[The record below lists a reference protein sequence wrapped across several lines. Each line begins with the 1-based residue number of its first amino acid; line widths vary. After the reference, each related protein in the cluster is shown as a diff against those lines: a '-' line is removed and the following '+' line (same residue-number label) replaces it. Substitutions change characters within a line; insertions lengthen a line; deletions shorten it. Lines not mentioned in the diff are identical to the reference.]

1 LTPPFAWSTFMSD
14 PMPESGPKAKL
25 VRFGECGVDLRAG
38 QLYKRG
44 LKISL
49 RDQSF
54 QVLALL
60 LERPGE
66 VVTREELRRRLWP
79 DDVFVDFDN
88 NLNTAVARLR
98 EALCDSAEH
107 PRFIETLPRRGYRFV
122 ASVAAPAEAGPAR
135 KAKLAVLPFTNLS
148 GDPAEEY
155 FSDGLT
161 EEMIGQLAG
170 LAPDRLGVMARTT
183 AMHYKGSHKD
193 VARIGRELGLDY
205 ALEGSVRREGD
216 QVRITA
222 RLIQVSDQTHIW
234 SKTYDAEL
242 RHILKLQSEV
252 AQAVAA
258 QIRIAVPQTG
268 KRRAGAVDPEAHDAY
283 LKGLYHLSRLNPAAL
298 EKAADCFRRAIQTGP
313 GYAQAHAK
321 LALVHSFAGYF
332 GYAAPSQAFP
342 KAEAAAIKALDL
354 CDGLSD
360 AHFALGLVH
369 WFHTW
374 DLPAAER
381 DIGRAAA
388 LNPNDPQGRFGRAM
402 FLASMK
408 EDHPAAALEMSLAR
422 ELDPLSMLIRVS
434 EGWVLYWARQYDR
447 LIVHARETLELDEDC
462 VQAYNQLGLAYI
474 ATGAP
479 GRAITALEEAARRFA
494 DPLSLAWLGMACA
507 EAGEPEKAR
516 AVLRKMEETA
526 LSGYMPSLCLSWVHV
541 GLRENQAAFDLIEKA
556 YGEHDP
562 VVLWLRVSP
571 SFDTLRAEPRYEP
584 MLARLSLPPKA
595 R

>member
-1 LTPPFAWSTFMSD
+1 MGE
-14 PMPESGPKAKL
+14 PMQESGPKAKIL
-25 VRFGECGVDLRAG
+25 RFGECDVDLRAG

-44 LKISL
+44 LKVSL

-54 QVLALL
+54 RVLALL

-79 DDVFVDFDN
+79 EDVFVDFDN

-98 EALCDSAEH
+98 EALCDSADH
-107 PRFIETLPRRGYRFV
+107 PRFIETLPKRGYRFV
-122 ASVAAPAEAGPAR
+122 ASVAGSAEAGSTR
-135 KAKLAVLPFTNLS
+135 KAKLAVLPFANLS

-170 LAPDRLGVMARTT
+170 LAPDRLGVIARTT

-193 VARIGRELGLDY
+193 VARIGLELGLDY
-205 ALEGSVRREGD
+205 VLEGSVRREGG
-216 QVRITA
+216 QVRISA
-222 RLIQVSDQTHIW
+222 QLIQVSDQTHLW
-234 SKTYDAEL
+234 SRTYDAEL

-258 QIRIAVPQTG
+258 QIEIAVPQTG
-268 KRRAGAVDPEAHDAY
+268 KRRTGAVDPEAHDAY
-283 LKGLYHLSRLNPAAL
+283 LKGLYHLSRLNPSEL
-298 EKAADCFRRAIQTGP
+298 EKAAECFRRAIQTGP

-332 GYAAPSQAFP
+332 GYAAPSEAFP
-342 KAEAAAIKALDL
+342 KAEAAAAKALEL
-354 CDGLSD
+354 HDGLAD

-381 DIGRAAA
+381 DIDRAVE
-388 LNPNDPQGRFGRAM
+388 LSPNDPNGHFGRAM

-408 EDHPAAALEMSLAR
+408 EDHPVAAIEMSRAR
-422 ELDPLSMLIRVS
+422 ELDPLSMMIRVS
-434 EGWVLYWARQYDR
+434 QGWVLYWARQYDR
-447 LIVHARETLELDEDC
+447 LIVHARETIELDENC
-462 VQAYNQLGLAYI
+462 VQAYNHLGLAYI
-474 ATGAP
+474 ATAAP
-479 GRAITALEEAARRFA
+479 GRAVAALEEAARRFG

-516 AVLRKMEETA
+516 AVLRRMEETA
-526 LSGYMPSLCLSWVHV
+526 ASGYMPSLCLSWVHV
-541 GLRENQAAFDLIEKA
+541 GLRENQAALDLIAKA
-556 YGEHDP
+556 YDEHDP

-571 SFDTLRAEPRYEP
+571 SFDALRGEPRYAP
-584 MLARLSLPPKA
+584 MVARLNLPPKS

>member
-1 LTPPFAWSTFMSD
+1 MRE
-14 PMPESGPKAKL
+14 PMQESGPKGKIA
-25 VRFGECGVDLRAG
+25 RFGEYDVDLRAG

-44 LKISL
+44 LKVSL

-66 VVTREELRRRLWP
+66 VVTREELHRRLWP
-79 DDVFVDFDN
+79 EDVFVDFDN

-98 EALCDSAEH
+98 EALCDSTEH
-107 PRFIETLPRRGYRFV
+107 PRFIETLPKRGYRFIGKL
-122 ASVAAPAEAGPAR
+122 AEPAEAGSTR
-135 KAKLAVLPFTNLS
+135 KAKLAVLPFANLS

-155 FSDGLT
+155 FSDGMT
-161 EEMIGQLAG
+161 EEMISQLAG
-170 LAPDRLGVMARTT
+170 LAPDRLGVIARTT

-205 ALEGSVRREGD
+205 VLEGSVRREGD

-222 RLIQVSDQTHIW
+222 QLIQVSDQTHLW

-258 QIRIAVPQTG
+258 QIEIAVPQTG
-268 KRRAGAVDPEAHDAY
+268 RRRVGAVDPEAHDAY
-283 LKGLYHLSRLNPAAL
+283 LKGLYHLSRLNPGEL
-298 EKAADCFRRAIQTGP
+298 EKAAECFRRAIQRGP

-321 LALVHSFAGYF
+321 LALVHSLAGYF
-332 GYAAPSQAFP
+332 GYAAPSEAFR
-342 KAEAAAIKALDL
+342 KAEAAAAKALDL
-354 CDGLSD
+354 DDELSD

-374 DLPAAER
+374 DLPAAGR
-381 DIGRAAA
+381 DIERAVA
-388 LNPNDPQGRFGRAM
+388 LSPNDPIGHYGRAM

-408 EDHPAAALEMSLAR
+408 EDHPAAAAEMSLAR

-434 EGWVLYWARQYDR
+434 EGWVLYWARQFDR
-447 LIVHARETLELDEDC
+447 LIVHARETIELDENC
-462 VQAYNQLGLAYI
+462 VQAYNQLGLTYI
-474 ATGAP
+474 ATAAP

-494 DPLSLAWLGMACA
+494 DPLSLAWLGMACG
-507 EAGEPEKAR
+507 EAGEPERAR
-516 AVLRKMEETA
+516 AVLRRMEETA
-526 LSGYMPSLCLSWVHV
+526 ASGYMPSLCLSWVRV
-541 GLRENQAAFDLIEKA
+541 GLRENEAALDLIEKA
-556 YGEHDP
+556 YDEHDP

-571 SFDTLRAEPRYEP
+571 SFDALRGEPRYGP
-584 MLARLSLPPKA
+584 MIARLNLLPKS